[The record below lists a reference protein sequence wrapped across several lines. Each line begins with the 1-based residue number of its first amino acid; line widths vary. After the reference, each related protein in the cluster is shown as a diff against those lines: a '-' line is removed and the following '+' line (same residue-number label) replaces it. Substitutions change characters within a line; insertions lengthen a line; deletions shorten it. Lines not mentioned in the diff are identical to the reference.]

1 MCEALDIIEARG
13 RQEGRQEGIIILV
26 TTMRELNATEEQI
39 LSKLEDKYHMSEED
53 ARKFL

>member
-26 TTMRELNATEEQI
+26 TTMRELNATDEQI